1 MAQLPHSPGFSSSP
15 RTGKFKP
22 CIARR
27 RSQVVRQRSAKSLCL
42 FLCCP
47 PISGRVHAA
56 RTYALPFSD
65 CPQICPHLLERLS
78 DVVSEGGFA
87 RMGVFKSPS
96 NVVATQRPRRR
107 PCLNDVPGYCEKP

>member
-27 RSQVVRQRSAKSLCL
+27 RSQVVRQRSAKSLFL

-56 RTYALPFSD
+56 RTYALP
-65 CPQICPHLLERLS
+65 CHEL
-78 DVVSEGGFA
+78 VTG
-87 RMGVFKSPS
+87 
-96 NVVATQRPRRR
+96 VVASPLATAPKGAATVSSVF
-107 PCLNDVPGYCEKP
+107 CSHVVLYLASA

>member
-1 MAQLPHSPGFSSSP
+1 MRPELTRSLF
-15 RTGKFKP
+15 RTGHVS
-22 CIARR
+22 RR
-27 RSQVVRQRSAKSLCL
+27 KS
-42 FLCCP
+42 
-47 PISGRVHAA
+47 V
-56 RTYALPFSD
+56 SD

>member
-27 RSQVVRQRSAKSLCL
+27 RSQVVRQRSAKSLFL

-56 RTYALPFSD
+56 RTYALP
-65 CPQICPHLLERLS
+65 CHEL
-78 DVVSEGGFA
+78 VTG
-87 RMGVFKSPS
+87 
-96 NVVATQRPRRR
+96 VVASPLATAPKFAPISHVQIFYPPPPYSHLRR
-107 PCLNDVPGYCEKP
+107 LH

>member
-27 RSQVVRQRSAKSLCL
+27 RSQVVRQRSAKSLFL

-56 RTYALPFSD
+56 RTYALP
-65 CPQICPHLLERLS
+65 CHEL
-78 DVVSEGGFA
+78 VTG
-87 RMGVFKSPS
+87 
-96 NVVATQRPRRR
+96 VVASPLATATQFPPLSFSGTSFTPPLPPRSQ
-107 PCLNDVPGYCEKP
+107 PIPVPTLPHAPRL